1 VWKRE
6 RDGER
11 VGEREHEK
19 EREREVIWRMK
30 TSVRHNRIRMKEREM
45 RKRMKDRQIDGD
57 TQREKQGK
65 R

>member
-1 VWKRE
+1 M
-6 RDGER
+6 
-11 VGEREHEK
+11 GEREHEK